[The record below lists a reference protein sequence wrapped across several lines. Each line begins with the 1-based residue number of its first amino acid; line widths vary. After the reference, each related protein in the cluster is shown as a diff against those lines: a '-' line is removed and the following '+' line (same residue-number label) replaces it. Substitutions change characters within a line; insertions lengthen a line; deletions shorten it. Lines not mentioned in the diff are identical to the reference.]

1 MDDCT
6 AGDNEL
12 QSFLQR
18 AAGYT
23 LFGDPREQVMFMVHG
38 PGATGKST
46 FLAAVMAVLG
56 DYAATAD
63 FSAFLKKDRVSGGPS
78 DDIANLAGARLVSS
92 IEVDD
97 GKHRAQGL
105 LKQLTGGD
113 TVRARHLYKVSFV
126 FRPQFALWLVCNHA
140 PQIAHDDDA
149 LWRRLLR
156 LPFENGIPP
165 EKRDRVLRNT
175 LTDPEITGP
184 AILNWLVQGC
194 AEWYQGGLQIPSS
207 VQIATDAYKKTSN
220 PLADFVR
227 DCCVL
232 SPAAFCS
239 VADMRR
245 AYDDWRRECGEIYS
259 LNRNQFAAAM
269 RELGCSAAVKMGQR
283 CWSGIALR
291 DHSEQLYSAGRTG
304 CSPRSSN
311 RDATKV

>member
-1 MDDCT
+1 VYGPNARSEAWERFVDDCT

-113 TVRARHLYKVSFV
+113 TVRARHLYKVSFE

-194 AEWYQGGLQIPSS
+194 AE
-207 VQIATDAYKKTSN
+207 
-220 PLADFVR
+220 
-227 DCCVL
+227 
-232 SPAAFCS
+232 
-239 VADMRR
+239 
-245 AYDDWRRECGEIYS
+245 
-259 LNRNQFAAAM
+259 
-269 RELGCSAAVKMGQR
+269 
-283 CWSGIALR
+283 
-291 DHSEQLYSAGRTG
+291 
-304 CSPRSSN
+304 
-311 RDATKV
+311 